1 MDGRVETPSSRAGAL
16 RVLVVEDDARSRTA
30 TAQALR
36 SMGHLAIDVPDA
48 AQAVRWLADA
58 PFDVLL
64 CDWVMPGMSGL
75 DLVRH
80 VRAEERRGGRSLY
93 VVVVSAFVDRAH
105 AIVALREGADQ
116 VTTKPLDAERL
127 DAELTVAR
135 RRAAAER
142 RLVAQNDRLAD
153 EGRRAARES
162 RSDALTGAS
171 NRRRF
176 DEDVRALCE
185 RGAEGVALALFDVDE
200 FKAYN
205 DALGHVAGDAVLR
218 TIVEACHATL
228 RQDDR
233 LYRYGGEEFALTFA
247 AASPEA
253 ARGAMER
260 FVEAIAALRMPHPR
274 SARRI
279 VTVSAGVALGPARE
293 VDAWVRRAD
302 GALYRA
308 KRAGRGRV
316 VVAGEGAEGE
326 LAEAEGREAGS
337 A

>member
-36 SMGHLAIDVPDA
+36 AMGHLAIDVPDA

-58 PFDVLL
+58 PFDVLV
-64 CDWVMPGMSGL
+64 CDWIMPGMSGL

-80 VRAEERRGGRSLY
+80 VRAVERMGGRSLY
-93 VVVVSAFVDRAH
+93 IVVVSAFVDRAH
-105 AIVALREGADQ
+105 AIIALREGADQ
-116 VTTKPLDAERL
+116 VTAERL
-127 DAELTVAR
+127 EAELSVAR

-176 DEDVRALCE
+176 DEDLRAICE
-185 RGAEGVALALFDVDE
+185 RGAEGMALALFDVDE

-218 TIVEACHATL
+218 KIVEACHATL

-233 LYRYGGEEFALTFA
+233 LYRYGGEEFALTLA
-247 AASPEA
+247 AASQDA
-253 ARGAMER
+253 ARGAIDR
-260 FVEAIAALRMPHPR
+260 FVEAIAGLRLPHPR

-279 VTVSAGVALGPARE
+279 VTVSAGVALGPARD
-293 VDAWVRRAD
+293 VDAWLRRAD

-316 VVAGEGAEGE
+316 VVAGEDAEVPE
-326 LAEAEGREAGS
+326 FEAGS